1 MINASYKIEDKD
13 DILAREIIRENT
25 GGKDPEIALLDDFH
39 DEIEMRLDQVKLYYP
54 IIEVFRRRKADDA
67 LVKILPELCFLLLL
81 FFIYEG
87 KLKHRGLTFE
97 EIEIFINKSMSRML
111 PSSEK
116 VSREAVRGLTTEL
129 LDALQNDGR
138 NFIFHVYSFKSHSFK
153 EKYIKLLEIKQA
165 DDGSLQYFITEQG
178 VDFFLKT
185 KEFPD
190 ETKITIN
197 LLLFQKQME
206 KGAFGYAYETVRRLN
221 MEVQKKKD
229 KKYTLLEDLMYGQID
244 YGQSYSNYHKSVTT
258 QFEEESEL
266 FNAAIQN
273 VRSAFNEYIE
283 RINNNEATEKEI
295 RIFTLIK
302 IIEKEISKAQTLHTE
317 LLKEVAGFTREYDRV
332 LGVRRKAIFSDR
344 FSFQGEFDRVI
355 SQNKS
360 PETLKF
366 LFEPLV
372 RPKLRKSFNPLR
384 ALEPHRIS
392 KSEMDIKDE
401 QEDKEDAERVTIDE
415 LTANRVRR
423 NFMFYAVNLFKALLD
438 KKQISLQEFCN
449 IILEKYSEDL
459 LYNGDFISFIIEM
472 NREKDVGSHKRE
484 IDYSNTQISL
494 DGDFKSIEEI
504 FLKAA
509 IDAKLDG
516 LIKKITIESY
526 PGEDIELLPGLKITN
541 MIFTGGGNG

>member
-1 MINASYKIEDKD
+1 MIS
-13 DILAREIIRENT
+13 
-25 GGKDPEIALLDDFH
+25 
-39 DEIEMRLDQVKLYYP
+39 
-54 IIEVFRRRKADDA
+54 
-67 LVKILPELCFLLLL
+67 
-81 FFIYEG
+81 
-87 KLKHRGLTFE
+87 
-97 EIEIFINKSMSRML
+97 
-111 PSSEK
+111 
-116 VSREAVRGLTTEL
+116 
-129 LDALQNDGR
+129 
-138 NFIFHVYSFKSHSFK
+138 
-153 EKYIKLLEIKQA
+153 
-165 DDGSLQYFITEQG
+165 
-178 VDFFLKT
+178 
-185 KEFPD
+185 
-190 ETKITIN
+190 
-197 LLLFQKQME
+197 
-206 KGAFGYAYETVRRLN
+206 
-221 MEVQKKKD
+221 QKKP
-229 KKYTLLEDLMYGQID
+229 
-244 YGQSYSNYHKSVTT
+244 
-258 QFEEESEL
+258 
-266 FNAAIQN
+266 
-273 VRSAFNEYIE
+273 
-283 RINNNEATEKEI
+283 
-295 RIFTLIK
+295 
-302 IIEKEISKAQTLHTE
+302 
-317 LLKEVAGFTREYDRV
+317 
-332 LGVRRKAIFSDR
+332 
-344 FSFQGEFDRVI
+344 
-355 SQNKS
+355 